1 MQREERTPNESVH
14 RRVEECQ
21 RRIANLTEA
30 LAKAG
35 WSEGLA
41 SKLREEEASLAKL
54 KTERTSDARRTGM
67 RPIPDRATLARFVK
81 NLFALLDA
89 DPARGNATL
98 SRFLAPVVMTPE
110 VDGPAR
116 RYRASG
122 AFDLSFCLNGIE
134 VADKSSCAGLQFD
147 FPVQQFQ

>member
-41 SKLREEEASLAKL
+41 TKLREEEASLAKL
-54 KTERTSDARRTGM
+54 KTERTAQTQRTA
-67 RPIPDRATLARFVK
+67 PLPDRATIARFVK
-81 NLFALLDA
+81 NLFGLLDA

-122 AFDLSFCLNGIE
+122 AFHLAFCLNGSE
-134 VADKSSCAGLQFD
+134 VADKFSCAGRI
-147 FPVQQFQ
+147 